1 MHTNL
6 LNDALFSGDFPAHK
20 SETDSNSKNFI
31 YTSIV
36 PSRSLH
42 IVAVVLVIVIV
53 TVAVF
58 PSRHLHIV
66 VSIFELIK

>member
-42 IVAVVLVIVIV
+42 IVVVVIVIL

>member
-31 YTSIV
+31 YTSVV

-42 IVAVVLVIVIV
+42 IVVVVIVI
-53 TVAVF
+53 VAVF

>member
-31 YTSIV
+31 YTSVV

-42 IVAVVLVIVIV
+42 IVVVVVVIVIV

>member
-31 YTSIV
+31 YTSVV

-42 IVAVVLVIVIV
+42 IVVVVVVIIV

>member
-31 YTSIV
+31 YFYRSI
-36 PSRSLH
+36 SIIAHRRCCYCYCYSCCFSKSSLTH
-42 IVAVVLVIVIV
+42 CSLNI
-53 TVAVF
+53 
-58 PSRHLHIV
+58 
-66 VSIFELIK
+66 

>member
-31 YTSIV
+31 YTSVV

-42 IVAVVLVIVIV
+42 IVVVVIVI
-53 TVAVF
+53 VAVF

-66 VSIFELIK
+66 VSIFKLIK